1 MAMQFTGSD
10 VALRRDATTGRYDLV
25 LSSSGVNK
33 GNPVTDSTRTHA
45 VLTTLVSM
53 KRGSRPGSRTP
64 EGGYY
69 PDTSGT
75 RGTLIWTVSQDRLA
89 TPSQLQAY
97 AEDGGQQLI
106 NLKYI
111 ATFTASASR
120 RAPGKFAVTA
130 VWTLPNGTSPP
141 PVSL

>member
-10 VALRRDATTGRYDLV
+10 VSLARNQVTGRYDLV
-25 LSSSGVNK
+25 LSTSGVNK
-33 GNPVTDSTRTHA
+33 GNPVLDSTRTHA

-53 KRGSRPGSRTP
+53 KRGSRPGARSP

-69 PDTSGT
+69 WDASGR
-75 RGTLIWTVSQDRLA
+75 RGTLLWTISQDRLA

-97 AEDGGQQLI
+97 AEDGGQQLVD
-106 NLKYI
+106 LKFI
-111 ATFTASASR
+111 ATFKASANR

-130 VWTLPNGTSPP
+130 TWTLPNGNSPP

>member
-10 VALRRDATTGRYDLV
+10 VALQRNATNGRYDLV
-25 LSSSGVNK
+25 LQQSGPGR
-33 GNPVTDSTRTHA
+33 GNPVLDTTRTHA

-53 KRGSRPGSRTP
+53 KRGTRPGARTP

-69 PDTSGT
+69 WDTSGR
-75 RGTLIWTVSQDRLA
+75 RGTLLWTISQDRLA

-97 AEDGGQQLI
+97 AEDGGQQLVD
-106 NLKYI
+106 LKFI
-111 ATFTASASR
+111 ATFKAAASR

-130 VWTLPNGTSPP
+130 TWTLPNGNSPP